1 MNKAQKRP
9 TMTKVLS
16 MILALIMVLSLLPL
30 SGFTADP
37 QAADTSTSDDFYRI
51 VHLDCGREYFSPA
64 WIKALINEMAA
75 AGYNQ
80 LQLAFGNGGFRFY
93 LDDMSVGDFTSDE
106 VKQALET
113 GNKDYNTNG
122 DNGTGSTTD
131 TEWISYNPETNAL
144 NQTEMSDIIGYAKT
158 KGVEIV
164 PMLNTP
170 GHMHA
175 LIAAMSS
182 LRISGT
188 LTTEVGCL
196 NLSNSDAVNFTKA
209 LVEKYVAYFA
219 QAGCTFFNIATDEYS
234 SFDSTFYNYADSLVD
249 IVVKYKMTP
258 RVFNDAIRSNNS
270 KIKSDSSYPTQVC
283 YWYPNNTGAS
293 TIKNLGYSMINTNH
307 DYYYVSTNEKW
318 NLNKEGYTFVGTY
331 DESSWVNKAKTFNNI
346 NFNNGKGI
354 SAIVNDPAGSMFCIW
369 CNTPGKNTETDI
381 AQQIRMILRVI
392 GARMQNS
399 NSYSAS
405 SVLVDG
411 GFNVDG
417 SIYTASTGGGETPAE
432 PEPKEITVS
441 VNGTATVDVA
451 GTLLEENTVY
461 NVGDGTNATYTVKH
475 NPKVTGGE
483 ATEATA
489 ITDGKEYIIGNGSQ
503 YLKLNGNTTD
513 KTTESKIATKWT
525 ITGDSSNG
533 YTIKS
538 GNSYLKYSVSMWD
551 GYSLSVG
558 TNPVT
563 WQWSENNGFYISINN
578 WGITTNYY
586 LTYSNRNGWTL
597 SSSAS
602 GGAQPYTV
610 SEDKDETTT
619 ITFRGKAVT
628 TDPVEVTIGNVKYKV
643 TVTKENLEGKY
654 IYVNYFITNQ
664 RVDGRDGNKSIKIL
678 ASEANSRDGIKLSE
692 RVAATG
698 TYVNTVNTDVS
709 TTTNQDVKY
718 YKSVYQTGTNAQTAA
733 GWTNKISSGVEAE
746 SVRYYEGV
754 WSVFNGTGWVEVEGT
769 TTINPETYAGT
780 TTEAP
785 ENVAVITAYYLQK
798 TTVTNEVTTYV
809 TDWGPTVNKANYNSK
824 TYLDFAVKYLSGGN
838 RTPNKFANANTII
851 YNSAADHDYKW
862 SDGSTSGRY
871 IRDIYAE
878 NSSNYEVYMITVT
891 ESTSCGSKTSN
902 SFIPAITYNTA
913 DDSSESNEE
922 QVAWVKSLTDDDYV
936 NSVLY
941 GESKRYSVFNV
952 GGEPILESI
961 KAATGKGYLVTYY
974 LREKEANLHVYYV
987 DQNAGI
993 TFYTYGI
1000 TTSGDGF
1007 SANIRLN
1014 NPWKGDL
1021 INGNVTNINNKTQT
1035 VSADLSTMPAIPAN
1049 YRYAANYTCEKI
1061 ELKNGNKDLYLYY
1074 TFNNAKYFV
1083 VDFGLPL
1090 DIQLGKLSDAYEK
1103 TDAIV
1108 TDIVVKNSRYGNI
1121 KTDVYNKK
1129 FTYALKDK
1137 TFLDMQDTLTVEV
1150 TGTITYKDETGK
1162 EVTNNGTVKYTVTII
1177 PASTVYYEDSF
1188 ASFNDGAGAAGGATW
1203 TVDEKGGTP
1212 TTTTQALE
1220 ALGKAQNVY
1229 GKDDAYADS
1238 TMYSMGSAHK
1248 VTVSADMVNNWDK
1261 NPKSAWPTATF
1272 TFKGTGFDIISLT
1285 DNTSGTIFVDVVGS
1299 DGEPEKK
1306 LFVDNYYGYTQK
1318 NDGTWEV
1325 NPSASNALYQ
1335 IPVMKVTD
1343 LPYDTYTVMIRLAYS
1358 EWFDHAKNQNGY
1370 TFVLDAI
1377 RVYDP
1382 MGKNYADYTK
1392 DNEGYPQYI
1401 KLRDTI
1407 AAKAESS
1414 ESLGYTLFIDG
1425 AEKANIAEYANYGPN
1440 NEVYLANGQAISF
1453 KIAENDNIASIQIG
1467 AKAPNGT
1474 ATLHGI
1480 SAEDDKVISTATEMY
1495 YEIENARA
1503 GEVVTIANKGNGILS
1518 LTNLK
1523 ITYKN
1528 EPTGASEAQLQKLS
1542 PEEQTQAL
1550 RAVRALFAAPEPV
1563 VEPFAPERFEAKW
1576 NSVRAGRQATLTVKT
1591 STDVESISVNGETVD
1606 SYRTRYERSGWGPW
1620 AQKVEYREFTY
1631 TVKATE
1637 TADYTVCA
1645 VNADGV
1651 SSEPITATLTVKP
1664 AQNSW
1669 WSNWWDGIFGKWF

>member
-30 SGFTADP
+30 SGFTADT

-93 LDDMSVGDFTSDE
+93 LDDMSVGDFTSDK

-113 GNKDYNTNG
+113 GNNDYNTNG
-122 DNGTGSTTD
+122 DDGTGSTTD

-182 LRISGT
+182 LSISGT
-188 LTTEVGCL
+188 LTTKVGCL

-219 QAGCTFFNIATDEYS
+219 QAGCTFFNLATDEYS

-258 RVFNDAIRSNNS
+258 RVFNDAIKSNNS

-293 TIKNLGYSMINTNH
+293 TIKKLGYSMINTNH
-307 DYYYVSTNEKW
+307 DYYYVSTNERW

-331 DESSWVNKAKTFNNI
+331 DESSWVNKAITFNNI
-346 NFNNGKGI
+346 NFNNGRGS

-369 CNTPGKNTETDI
+369 CNTPGKNTETNI

-392 GARMQNS
+392 GAKMQNS

-513 KTTESKIATKWT
+513 KTTDATKWT

-538 GNSYLKYSVSMWD
+538 GNSYLTYSSSGWD

-563 WQWSENNGFYISINN
+563 WQWSENNGFYISIKY
-578 WGITTNYY
+578 WGSTTNYY
-586 LTYSNRNGWTL
+586 LTYSSRNGWTL

-664 RVDGRDGNKSIKIL
+664 RVDGSDRNKSIKIL

-692 RVAATG
+692 RVAPTG
-698 TYVNTVNTDVS
+698 TYVNADVS
-709 TTTNQDVKY
+709 TTTRQDVKY

-754 WSVFNGTGWVEVEGT
+754 WSVFNGTDWVAVKGT

-780 TTEAP
+780 TTAAP

-838 RTPNKFANANTII
+838 RTPNTFANANTII

-891 ESTSCGSKTSN
+891 ESTICGSKNNTST
-902 SFIPAITYNTA
+902 IPAITYTTA
-913 DDSSESNEE
+913 DDSSESNKE

-993 TFYTYGI
+993 QFYTYGI

-1007 SANIRLN
+1007 NADIKLD

-1021 INGNVTNINNKTQT
+1021 INGSVTNINNKTQT

-1121 KTDVYNKK
+1121 TTDVSNKK

-1150 TGTITYKDETGK
+1150 TGIITYKDETGK
-1162 EVTNNGTVKYTVTII
+1162 EVTKNGTVEYSVTII
-1177 PASTVYYEDSF
+1177 PASNVYYEDSF
-1188 ASFNDGAGAAGGATW
+1188 AKFENGTSTGGNAAWSVEGKEDTG
-1203 TVDEKGGTP
+1203 K
-1212 TTTTQALE
+1212 TQLLE
-1220 ALGKAQNVY
+1220 QLGNKQNVY
-1229 GKDDAYADS
+1229 GYDEAYKDS
-1238 TMYSMGSAHK
+1238 TTYSMGSAHK
-1248 VTVSADMVNNWDK
+1248 VTVSADMANDK
-1261 NPKSAWPTATF
+1261 NVVWPTATF

-1285 DNTSGTIFVDVVGS
+1285 DNNSGAIYVDVYQGAAASGTPVKRLVVN
-1299 DGEPEKK
+1299 
-1306 LFVDNYYGYTQK
+1306 NYYGYEYK
-1318 NDGTWEV
+1318 DGKWEV
-1325 NPSASNALYQ
+1325 NQDNGANPLYQ
-1335 IPVMKVTD
+1335 IPVMKVD
-1343 LPYDTYTVMIRLAYS
+1343 LTTCDTYTAVITVAYAS
-1358 EWFDHAKNQNGY
+1358 RQDKTGDSAY

-1377 RVYDP
+1377 RVYNP
-1382 MGKNYADYTK
+1382 MGKDNETYAQDG
-1392 DNEGYPQYI
+1392 EGYPQYI
-1401 KLRDTI
+1401 KLRDKLVSGD
-1407 AAKAESS
+1407 AKAQAV
-1414 ESLGYTLFIDG
+1414 FIDG
-1425 AEKANIAEYANYGPN
+1425 SKAETNIANYANYGPN
-1440 NEVYLANGQAISF
+1440 NEVYLAKDQAISF
-1453 KIAENDNIASIQIG
+1453 NVPNAENIASVQIG
-1467 AKAPNGT
+1467 AKSPDGGAKMSVTVGSGSAVGT
-1474 ATLHGI
+1474 G
-1480 SAEDDKVISTATEMY
+1480 ISTATEMY
-1495 YEIENARA
+1495 YKLDGASKGQQI
-1503 GEVVTIANKGNGILS
+1503 VIANTGDKHLS

-1523 ITYKN
+1523 ITFTNKSV
-1528 EPTGASEAQLQKLS
+1528 EVKLAALTD
-1542 PEEQTQAL
+1542 EDQAN
-1550 RAVRALFAAPEPV
+1550 AVATVRALFAAPTPEV
-1563 VEPFAPERFEAKW
+1563 KTFEPERFDASW
-1576 NSVRAGRQATLTVKT
+1576 NKDSVRVGQKATLTVKT
-1591 STDVESISVNGETVD
+1591 STDVEAITVNGETVD
-1606 SYRTRYERSGWGPW
+1606 NYKTRYERSGWGWW
-1620 AQKVEYREFTY
+1620 AEKVEYRVFTY
-1631 TVKATE
+1631 TVTATE
-1637 TADYTVCA
+1637 TMDYEVAA
-1645 VNADGV
+1645 VNADDV
-1651 SSEPITATLTVKP
+1651 TSEPVICTLTVKP
-1664 AQNSW
+1664 AQT
-1669 WSNWWDGIFGKWF
+1669 NWWDDIWNGFFGKWF

>member
-30 SGFTADP
+30 SGFTAEP

-93 LDDMSVGDFTSDE
+93 LDDMSVGNFTSDQ
-106 VKQALET
+106 VKRALET

-122 DNGTGSTTD
+122 DNGRGTTD
-131 TEWISYNPETNAL
+131 PEWVSYNPETNAL
-144 NQTEMSDIIGYAKT
+144 NQTEMNDIIGYAKT

-182 LRISGT
+182 LDISGT
-188 LTTEVGCL
+188 LTAKVGCL

-219 QAGCTFFNIATDEYS
+219 QAGCKFFNLATDEYS
-234 SFDSTFYNYADSLVD
+234 SFDSTFYDYADSLVD

-258 RVFNDAIRSNNS
+258 RVFNDAIKSNNS

-283 YWYPNNTGAS
+283 YWFPTNNTDAN

-307 DYYYVSTNEKW
+307 DYYYVSTKEAW
-318 NLNKEGYTFVGTY
+318 NLNSEGYTFVGKY

-346 NFNNGKGI
+346 SFNNGKGI
-354 SAIVNDPAGSMFCIW
+354 STNVNDPAGSMFCIW

-432 PEPKEITVS
+432 PKPKEITVS

-475 NPKVTGGE
+475 NPKVTGGK
-483 ATEATA
+483 ATIATA

-503 YLKLNGNTTD
+503 YLKLNGNKVITTKTTTD
-513 KTTESKIATKWT
+513 ATKWT

-538 GNSYLKYSVSMWD
+538 GNSYLTYSSSWD
-551 GYSLSVG
+551 NYSLSVG
-558 TNPVT
+558 DDPVT
-563 WQWSENNGFYISINN
+563 WQWSENNGFYISNY
-578 WGITTNYY
+578 WNYY
-586 LTYSNRNGWTL
+586 LTYSSRSGWTL
-597 SSSAS
+597 SPYSS

-664 RVDGRDGNKSIKIL
+664 RVDGSDGNKSIKIL

-692 RVAATG
+692 RVAPTG
-698 TYVNTVNTDVS
+698 TYVNAENADVS
-709 TTTNQDVKY
+709 TTTRQDVKY

-754 WSVFNGTGWVEVEGT
+754 WSVFNGTDWVPVKGT

-780 TTEAP
+780 TTAAP

-809 TDWGPTVNKANYNSK
+809 TDWGPTVNKANYNEK
-824 TYLDFAVKYLSGGN
+824 TYLDFAVKYLSGGD
-838 RTPNKFANANTII
+838 RTPNTFANANTII

-891 ESTSCGSKTSN
+891 ESTRCSSKTSD
-902 SFIPAITYNTA
+902 SAIPNITYTTA
-913 DDSSESNEE
+913 DDNSESNKE

-1007 SANIRLN
+1007 NADIKLG

-1021 INGNVTNINNKTQT
+1021 INGSVTNINNKTQT

-1061 ELKNGNKDLYLYY
+1061 ELQNGNKDLYLYY

-1108 TDIVVKNSRYGNI
+1108 TDIVVKNSRYGKI
-1121 KTDVYNKK
+1121 TTDVSNKK

-1162 EVTNNGTVKYTVTII
+1162 EVTKNGTVEYSVTII
-1177 PASTVYYEDSF
+1177 PASNVYYEDSF
-1188 ASFNDGAGAAGGATW
+1188 AKFEDGTGTAAAAQWSIDDDKTAA
-1203 TVDEKGGTP
+1203 KAK
-1212 TTTTQALE
+1212 TTQALE
-1220 ALGKAQNVY
+1220 ALGSKENVY
-1229 GKDDAYADS
+1229 GYDSAYADS
-1238 TMYSMGSAHK
+1238 TKYSMGSAHK
-1248 VTVSADMVNNWDK
+1248 VTVSSDMADKWADG
-1261 NPKSAWPTATF
+1261 SAWPTATF

-1285 DNTSGTIFVDVVGS
+1285 DNTSGTIFVDVYQGDKAEGKAVKS
-1299 DGEPEKK
+1299 Y
-1306 LFVDNYYGYTQK
+1306 FVDNYYGYTQ
-1318 NDGTWEV
+1318 NVDGKWV
-1325 NPSASNALYQ
+1325 VDQNAKNALYQ

-1343 LPYDTYTVMIRLAYS
+1343 LDYDTYTVVIKAAYS
-1358 EWFDHAKNQNGY
+1358 EWFDHTESDSY

-1377 RVYDP
+1377 RVYNP
-1382 MGKNYADYTK
+1382 MDK
-1392 DNEGYPQYI
+1392 DNETYAQDDEGYPQYI
-1401 KLRDTI
+1401 KLRDSLVDENTTN
-1407 AAKAESS
+1407 AAAV
-1414 ESLGYTLFIDG
+1414 FIDG
-1425 AEKANIAEYANYGPN
+1425 SKAETSIANYANYGPN
-1440 NEVYLANGQAISF
+1440 NEVYLAKDQAISF
-1453 KIAENDNIASIQIG
+1453 NVPNAENIASVQIG
-1467 AKAPNGT
+1467 AKSPDGGAKMSVTVGSGSAVGT
-1474 ATLHGI
+1474 G
-1480 SAEDDKVISTATEMY
+1480 ISTATEMY
-1495 YEIENARA
+1495 YKLDGASKGQQI
-1503 GEVVTIANKGNGILS
+1503 VIANTGDKLLS

-1523 ITYKN
+1523 ITFTQKS
-1528 EPTGASEAQLQKLS
+1528 SEVKLAALTD
-1542 PEEQTQAL
+1542 EDQAN
-1550 RAVRALFAAPEPV
+1550 AVATVRALFAAPTPEVKTFEP
-1563 VEPFAPERFEAKW
+1563 EHFDASW
-1576 NSVRAGRQATLTVKT
+1576 NKDSVRVGQKATLTVKT
-1591 STDVESISVNGETVD
+1591 YADVEAITVNGETVD
-1606 SYRTRYERSGWGPW
+1606 TYKTRYERSGWGWW
-1620 AQKVEYREFTY
+1620 AEKVEYRVFTY
-1631 TVKATE
+1631 TVTATE
-1637 TADYTVCA
+1637 TMDYEVAA
-1645 VNADGV
+1645 VNADDAT
-1651 SSEPITATLTVKP
+1651 SEPVICTLTVKP
-1664 AQNSW
+1664 AQT
-1669 WSNWWDGIFGKWF
+1669 NWWDDIWNGFFGKWF